1 MSENRT
7 QRGML
12 DLVFR
17 WGVIGKGV
25 YGLGEVI
32 AGVFLGFV
40 SPASMQEWASF
51 LTQQR
56 LSEDPDDFLSL
67 SLVHFVNGLTSSA
80 VTFAAAYLIVH
91 GLVKIGLLLAV
102 MTKRYRVYPWAIG
115 ILIAFIGY
123 QVYEL
128 FVASSTGLLALTIFD
143 AIIVLLTWREY
154 RHHRRGEGSEGE
166 PSDPSETRESQTRE
180 LSRPS
185 R

>member
-1 MSENRT
+1 MT
-7 QRGML
+7 QAQRSRGLL

-17 WGVIGKGV
+17 WGVIGKGI

-32 AGVFLGFV
+32 VGAFLGLV
-40 SPASMQEWASF
+40 SPASLQQWATI

-91 GLVKIGLLLAV
+91 GLVKIGLLVAV
-102 MTKRYRVYPWAIG
+102 LTKRYRVYPAAIG

-128 FVASSTGLLALTIFD
+128 FVAYSTGLLALTIFD
-143 AIIVLLTWREY
+143 AVIVLLTWREY
-154 RHHRRGEGSEGE
+154 RHRARVEE
-166 PSDPSETRESQTRE
+166 PRNDDSDLRDTREYQTQ
-180 LSRPS
+180 P
-185 R
+185 